1 MKTLESVFIRML
13 ACILFVFGALT
24 EYACLLFRR
33 GMVDADD
40 EEELAIKNQ
49 KRMKVE
55 MPPGVK
61 VG

>member
-1 MKTLESVFIRML
+1 ML

-33 GMVDADD
+33 GMVDED
-40 EEELAIKNQ
+40 EDEAANKNQ